1 MRSGNKARKIFA
13 EIMAEDFPNL
23 LKNINLHISEAQGM
37 PSRISARHIRV
48 KFLKDNRG
56 NHESSKEKKKKSSH
70 EREHQ

>member
-37 PSRISARHIRV
+37 PSRISARHIIV

-56 NHESSKEKKKKSSH
+56 NHESSKEKKKSSH
-70 EREHQ
+70 KREHQ